1 MSVSIS
7 EAISVSVSDRN
18 LPTHAPPTVDDP
30 EAFGSEP
37 QPRLPLF
44 HDDDY
49 YEVDLGDDEF
59 VIGKYSAL
67 YEVT

>member
-1 MSVSIS
+1 MSIS

-18 LPTHAPPTVDDP
+18 LPTHAPPAVEDP
-30 EAFGSEP
+30 EAFGLEP

-44 HDDDY
+44 HDDEDY

-59 VIGKYSAL
+59 VVGM
-67 YEVT
+67 